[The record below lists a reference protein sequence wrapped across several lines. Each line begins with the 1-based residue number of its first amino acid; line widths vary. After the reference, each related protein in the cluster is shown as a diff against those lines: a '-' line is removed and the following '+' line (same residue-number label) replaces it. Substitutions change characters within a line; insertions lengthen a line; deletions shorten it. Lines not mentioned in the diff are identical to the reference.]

1 MIGKDNILLYLF
13 ILFARVPI
21 LKHDYEELL
30 SGEEFL
36 DNNFMTLQ

>member
-1 MIGKDNILLYLF
+1 MIGKDNISLYLF

-21 LKHDYEELL
+21 LKHGYEELL
-30 SGEEFL
+30 LGEEFL